1 MWTTR
6 KPETSSP
13 SSTVPEIATGP
24 PSHTGSSRGSVQ
36 RAGTLTFEKS
46 K

>member
-1 MWTTR
+1 MWTTL

-13 SSTVPEIATGP
+13 SSTVPAISTGP
-24 PSHTGSSRGSVQ
+24 PSHTGSSRGIVQ
-36 RAGTLTFEKS
+36 RAGGGTFEMS